1 MTSDPATAA
10 VPLRRRYEVAP
21 LAADVRALAAD
32 PWRAQRSVG
41 QDGVTRES
49 TVDWKILALRSPGGD
64 PDRTDAGGAGLVEHA
79 ATPHLAGAGA
89 LAALLADF
97 PLPLLGVRLMALGP
111 GAASRVHRD
120 AKCGPPWGLVRL
132 HVPIVTNPGAVVVID
147 GTEYHWEA
155 GRLWFGDFDRTH
167 QVRNDGEATR
177 IHLVLDCRTGPALRD
192 LVPDW
197 ARGLAD
203 GMLPGRPDVPLDPLR
218 LNDFRCRFELPAR
231 FAEWSEEEPV
241 AAADATLPAE
251 VRVDGDRLVLVVAGR
266 PTFGL
271 VHVGGG
277 EFRLAGWSE
286 ERTLRLALDAP
297 TPAVHLVVRHGT
309 TTHETVRPVA

>member
-1 MTSDPATAA
+1 MSSDVAA
-10 VPLRRRYEVAP
+10 VPLRRRYELGP
-21 LAADVRALAAD
+21 LVADVRALAAD

-41 QDGVTRES
+41 QDGVQRES

-79 ATPHLAGAGA
+79 DTPRLAGTRA

-111 GAASRVHRD
+111 GARSAEHRD

-132 HVPIVTNPGAVVVID
+132 HVPIVTNPGALVVID
-147 GTEYHWEA
+147 GTEYHWTA
-155 GRLWFGDFDRTH
+155 GGLWFGDFNRSH
-167 QVRNDGEATR
+167 HVRNEGTETR
-177 IHLVLDCRTGPALRD
+177 VHLVLDCRTGPALRE
-192 LVPDW
+192 LLP
-197 ARGLAD
+197 AEAAGMAD
-203 GMLPGRPDVPLDPLR
+203 GMLPARPDVPLTMAELDAY
-218 LNDFRCRFELPAR
+218 RCRFALPAR
-231 FAEWSEEEPV
+231 FVEWSEEEPV
-241 AAADATLPAE
+241 ADADASLPAE

-286 ERTLRLALDAP
+286 ERTLRR
-297 TPAVHLVVRHGT
+297 TPGAVHLVTRHGDRVD
-309 TTHETVRPVA
+309 ETVRPVA